1 MKSLYEAMLDPEL
14 FGNTFG
20 GPTFENWRTVAK
32 IIDGLPLTE
41 SELALYRQFTG
52 RSEPATMPFDEAYL
66 IKPRRAGGT
75 LFGAACGLHAALKDY
90 RSLLGPGEVAT
101 TALIASDRRQARQL
115 MNYVQGLIEE
125 SPIISAEL
133 VKMNAETVEFAHRSI
148 IEVHTGSFRS
158 TRGYSFAC
166 VLLDELAFYRD
177 DMSAVP
183 DVELVRAI
191 RPGLTNLNGRL
202 LAFSS
207 PHARRGHLWNMFRTH
222 YGETSPVLVIKAGG
236 PALNP
241 TIDADVIQR
250 ARDEDPIA
258 ARSEWDAE
266 FRPDIAAFLD
276 DDLIDRA
283 IVSGRREL
291 PATSHG
297 YFAFVDPSGGRHDAM
312 VLSIA
317 HREGDR
323 VIQDLVL
330 CDKPPFVPDDVVSRF
345 CEVLKRFGLSS
356 VTGDRYAAEWV
367 SAAFAQHGVSYNAAS
382 KDKSALYVESLPLFT
397 TDRVDLLD
405 LPELATELRLLE
417 RRSRPGG
424 KGDQVDHPPRGTDDI
439 ANATCG
445 ALWLAVSENAEDSQV
460 FPSAWI
466 QQAQARWQS
475 TPKYYAPVCS
485 IGVSR
490 TQNQTLLATR
500 RDGWFNELSVNSVT
514 AAPDVAGFVVSER
527 RDNAVVVVDVESGNG
542 VDICAHLKTNGI
554 EVKGFRGQIESRK
567 RTSEK
572 QLPFKDKLTEAC
584 WRFREALN
592 PDLLGGSPIE
602 LPKDPELVADLTAF
616 LFEITGRGIEVRQFR
631 PAPRA
636 EAVLLAFAYG
646 PTAKTHLAEWRP
658 DQRHGFMAP
667 KRQVKVNFGRSRG
680 GRLRRLRR

>member
-1 MKSLYEAMLDPEL
+1 MKSLFDSMLDTEL
-14 FGNTFG
+14 FGKTFG
-20 GPTFENWRTVAK
+20 GSTFENWRTVAK
-32 IIDGLPLTE
+32 ILDGLPLAE
-41 SELALYRQFTG
+41 SELALYQKFTG
-52 RSEPATMPFDEAYL
+52 RAEPATEAFDEAYL

-75 LFGAACGLHAALKDY
+75 LFGAACGLHAALNDY
-90 RSLLGPGEVAT
+90 RPLLGPGEVAT

-115 MNYVQGLIEE
+115 MNYVQGLIED

-133 VKMNAETVEFAHRSI
+133 VKMNTETVEFAHRSV

-177 DMSAVP
+177 DSSAVP

-207 PHARRGHLWNMFRTH
+207 PHARRGHLWNMYRTH
-222 YGETSPVLVIKAGG
+222 YGEPSPVLVIKAGG
-236 PALNP
+236 PVLNP

-276 DDLIDRA
+276 DELIDRA
-283 IVSGRREL
+283 IVVGRHEL
-291 PATSHG
+291 PPAGHG

-317 HREGDR
+317 HREGER
-323 VIQDLVL
+323 VIQDLVVHAQ
-330 CDKPPFVPDDVVSRF
+330 PPFVPDDVVSRF
-345 CEVLKRFGLSS
+345 CDSLKIFGLSS

-367 SAAFAQHGVSYNAAS
+367 SASFAKHGVSYHAS
-382 KDKSALYVESLPLFT
+382 TKDKSALYIEALPLFT
-397 TDRVDLLD
+397 TDRVELLD
-405 LPELATELRLLE
+405 LPKLATELRLLE

-424 KGDQVDHPPRGTDDI
+424 KGDLVDHPPRGADDT

-445 ALWLAVSENAEDSQV
+445 ALWMAVSESAEDLQV

-466 QQAQARWQS
+466 QQAQARWQPS
-475 TPKYYAPVCS
+475 PQYYAPVCS
-485 IGVSR
+485 IGISK
-490 TQNQTLLATR
+490 TANQTLVAIR
-500 RDGWFNELSVNSVT
+500 RDGWFAELITSGVT
-514 AAPDVAGFVVSER
+514 EAPNVAGFVVSNR
-527 RDNAVVVVDVESGNG
+527 RDNAIVVVDVESGNG
-542 VDICAHLKTNGI
+542 VDICGHLTTNGV
-554 EVKGFRGQIESRK
+554 EVKGFRGQVESRK
-567 RTSEK
+567 RTAEK
-572 QLPFKDKLTEAC
+572 QLPYKDRLSELC

-592 PDLLGGSPIE
+592 PDQLGASPIQ
-602 LPKDPELVADLTAF
+602 LPMDPELIADLTAF
-616 LFEITGRGIEVRQFR
+616 VFEVSSRGIEVRQFR

-658 DQRHGFMAP
+658 DQRDGFSRP
-667 KRQVKVNFGRSRG
+667 TRQVKVDFGRSRI
-680 GRLRRLRR
+680 RARMRSRR